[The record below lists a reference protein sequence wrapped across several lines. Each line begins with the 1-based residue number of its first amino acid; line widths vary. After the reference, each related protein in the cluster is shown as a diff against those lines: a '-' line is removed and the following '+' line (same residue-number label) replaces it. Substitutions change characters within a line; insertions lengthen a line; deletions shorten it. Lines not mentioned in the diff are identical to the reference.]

1 MASEAKVRQA
11 LTAVIYIPLN
21 AGKGEGK
28 AVSERYHVGPYFP
41 VFILTDSTGN
51 VINRWTGYTGAG
63 RFLRSFNGALSNLTT
78 IDDRIAAFFH
88 LQSRDEALFLAR
100 YHAGI
105 SEFVKAAKYYRRAQ
119 TLQGDIADFS
129 YQIFENY
136 ANAAWNDQI
145 GFDEVLPAA
154 DSVIAAPDWFNPADN
169 IAKVAQLLSKLARRR
184 EATDRIG
191 PYLKAGISASSERR
205 DDKGRKL
212 NADLKADFALHAEH
226 DTLGAIAIKKAAL
239 GENWT
244 TDLNTYY
251 PFGSWCYERR
261 INLVEAQRYV
271 QHACKRASDGPFKAK
286 HLSLLANICEARGF
300 IDEAVRHAEQAVEQ
314 DPEKE
319 SYTEQL
325 DRLRGISR

>member
-21 AGKGEGK
+21 AGKGEGE
-28 AVSERYHVGPYFP
+28 AISERYHVGPYFP
-41 VFILTDSTGN
+41 VFVLTDSAGR
-51 VINRWTGYTGAG
+51 VINRWTGYTGAA
-63 RFLRSFNGALSNLTT
+63 RFLSSFRKAMSNLTT
-78 IDDRIAAFFH
+78 IDSRIAAFE
-88 LQSRDEALFLAR
+88 QSPSHTEGIFLAK
-100 YHAGI
+100 YHSDIA
-105 SEFVKAAKYYRRAQ
+105 EFVTAADYYRRAQ
-119 TLQGDIADFS
+119 KSSGRPVDYFF
-129 YQIFENY
+129 QIFESY
-136 ANAAWNDQI
+136 ANAAWRDKI
-145 GFDEVLPAA
+145 PFDEALPAA
-154 DSVIAAPDWFNPADN
+154 DAVVERNNARDIS
-169 IAKVAQLLSKLARRR
+169 KMAQLLSKLARRR

-191 PYLKAGISASSERR
+191 PYLKAGIGASSSRR

-212 NADLKADFALHAEH
+212 NADLKADFALYSEH

-271 QHACKRASDGPFKAK
+271 QHASDRASDGAFKAR
-286 HLSLLANICEARGF
+286 HLSLLANICEARGL

-314 DPEKE
+314 DPENE
-319 SYTEQL
+319 SYTKQL
-325 DRLRGISR
+325 KRLRGISP

>member
-1 MASEAKVRQA
+1 MASETQVKQA
-11 LTAVIYIPLN
+11 LAAVVYIPLN

-28 AVSERYHVGPYFP
+28 AVSECYHVGPYFP
-41 VFILTDSTGN
+41 VFVLTDSTGN

-63 RFLRSFNGALSNLTT
+63 RFLSDFSRAMSNLTT
-78 IDDRIAAFFH
+78 IHSRIAAFE
-88 LQSRDEALFLAR
+88 QSPSHTEAIFLAR
-100 YHAGI
+100 YHSDIA
-105 SEFVKAAKYYRRAQ
+105 EFVSAADYYRRAQ
-119 TLQGDIADFS
+119 KSSEHPVDYS

-136 ANAAWNDQI
+136 ANAAWNDKI
-145 GFDEVLPAA
+145 PFDEALPTA
-154 DSVIAAPDWFNPADN
+154 DVVIDRKNAGD
-169 IAKVAQLLSKLARRR
+169 ISKMAQILSKLARRR

-191 PYLKAGISASSERR
+191 PYLKAGISASDARR
-205 DDKGRKL
+205 DDKGLKL
-212 NADLKADFALHAEH
+212 NADLKADFALYAEH

-271 QHACKRASDGPFKAK
+271 QHACERASDGPFKAR

-314 DPEKE
+314 DPENE
-319 SYTEQL
+319 SYTKQL
-325 DRLRGISR
+325 DRLREASGRKR